1 MLSVVYQNVHNL
13 INQQHTDDVSWI
25 NNGLY
30 YPIRS
35 QSYKT
40 SNRELRGVEIVVIAI
55 CGICNIAKF
64 PAIGV
69 FNSFAGIIIN
79 CC

>member
-40 SNRELRGVEIVVIAI
+40 SNRELRGVED
-55 CGICNIAKF
+55 CR
-64 PAIGV
+64 
-69 FNSFAGIIIN
+69 N
-79 CC
+79 CHMWNMQYCQISSYRCV